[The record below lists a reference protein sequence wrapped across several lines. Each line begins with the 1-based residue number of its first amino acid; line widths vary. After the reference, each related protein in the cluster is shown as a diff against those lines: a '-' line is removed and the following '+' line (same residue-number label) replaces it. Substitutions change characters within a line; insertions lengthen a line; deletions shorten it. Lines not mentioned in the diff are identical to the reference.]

1 MSDQVESKKGMALTI
16 RERVFIEQ
24 YIHIGGKKPEA
35 YALAFMESDFSGLD
49 NNQRLTCR
57 IKSTKAWAVVEEK
70 LGGMSGV
77 MNEMG
82 IDDVSL
88 IRETLR
94 LTRLKRPMYLKEA
107 QPTGQIGED
116 GVEIVSH
123 IIWYDDSMAQAKGV
137 EMLHK
142 IRGSFGDFDRLNE
155 EKKGSPLRLEF
166 GNYGALAD
174 ADNVQINIGKSLAPR
189 KEIGPTPVPEGAMV
203 PDDSG
208 NLVSTKRAGRAK
220 KDAK

>member
-1 MSDQVESKKGMALTI
+1 MALTI

-24 YIHIGGKKPEA
+24 YVHLGGKKPEA
-35 YALAFMESDFSGLD
+35 YALAYMEADFASLD
-49 NNQRLTCR
+49 KNQRLTCR
-57 IKSTKAWAVVEEK
+57 IKATKAWATIEEK
-70 LGGMSGV
+70 MGGMNGI
-77 MNEMG
+77 MQEMG

-107 QPTGQIGED
+107 QPTGQLDENGEM
-116 GVEIVSH
+116 IVSH

-155 EKKGSPLRLEF
+155 EKKGNPLRLEF

-174 ADNVQINIGKSLAPR
+174 ADNVQINFGRSAPPR
-189 KEIGPTPVPEGAMV
+189 KEIGPTPLPEGLV
-203 PDDSG
+203 PDENG
-208 NLVSTKRAGRAK
+208 NLVQKPKTGRPRKADK
-220 KDAK
+220 